1 MGKDRSRG
9 RGLEVAGPV
18 VPRGRLKLLLFP
30 GSAKKQA
37 AKRCLGRVMS
47 EEGRPRVK
55 ANV

>member
-1 MGKDRSRG
+1 MA
-9 RGLEVAGPV
+9 GLV

-30 GSAKKQA
+30 SGAKKQA

-47 EEGRPRVK
+47 EEGRPCVR